1 MTFYIQNVNF
11 SVTHSFVDTPV
22 VQHKP
27 VGFAD
32 IKFQAISVAPCDKTL
47 DF

>member
-1 MTFYIQNVNF
+1 MYKMST
-11 SVTHSFVDTPV
+11 SALTHSFVDTPV

-27 VGFAD
+27 GGFAD
-32 IKFQAISVAPCDKTL
+32 IKFQVISVAPCDKTF